1 MDGRTLNEIMSGG
14 NWSLVGPAQQAFNL
28 TQQKSLQDLVNSQ
41 GQEQRAQSQE
51 QRLQQMHPVEM
62 DSKQA
67 YANQA
72 KAQTATMQDH
82 LSVLQG
88 IPLDQRIATGVAE
101 NKKKLSDIDRQRLDG
116 EMSDLSKLAAAAVQN
131 GGTLPLGMNVS
142 NPEHAKLF
150 GSPQGA
156 ALAAQ
161 IAKAYWMSTP
171 EELGKA
177 ANDERDSKRA
187 IELAKIM
194 AQSRV
199 ASAGMRGSTG
209 NKSPADPKTFDAAI
223 VQRMRMLATEKD
235 DTTRQQLMDE
245 IQYFETAKLRA
256 IQAKGEAAQTG
267 KPALGELGIA
277 TNPAASTAPTPIP
290 GAQGAQPAPTQP
302 SDQKHLESLRS
313 NPTAIQIRNDYK
325 AGKITKEQ
333 AAQKLMELK

>member
-28 TQQKSLQDLVNSQ
+28 TQQRSLQDLVNSQ

-62 DSKQA
+62 SSKQS

-72 KAQTATMQDH
+72 QAQADTMQEH
-82 LSVLQG
+82 LKVLQG
-88 IPLDQRIATGVAE
+88 VPLDQRIAVGVAE

-150 GSPQGA
+150 GNPQGA

-187 IELAKIM
+187 IELARIM
-194 AQSRV
+194 AQSRENAAAGKGKDTPPTTDTPSIARNLLKLKKASEKLAQLKVYWPMMSEEQRAEWVPV
-199 ASAGMRGSTG
+199 AEDLLTQANEEARVSTAGKVDPNAATKGRVPTTPGVNLGAPSG
-209 NKSPADPKTFDAAI
+209 AAANRPA
-223 VQRMRMLATEKD
+223 
-235 DTTRQQLMDE
+235 RQAEQKM
-245 IQYFETAKLRA
+245 TAAKL
-256 IQAKGEAAQTG
+256 QEAYPG
-267 KPALGELGIA
+267 VPLEKLKEL
-277 TNPAASTAPTPIP
+277 
-290 GAQGAQPAPTQP
+290 
-302 SDQKHLESLRS
+302 
-313 NPTAIQIRNDYK
+313 YK
-325 AGKITKEQ
+325 KKFGVDVQ
-333 AAQKLMELK
+333 